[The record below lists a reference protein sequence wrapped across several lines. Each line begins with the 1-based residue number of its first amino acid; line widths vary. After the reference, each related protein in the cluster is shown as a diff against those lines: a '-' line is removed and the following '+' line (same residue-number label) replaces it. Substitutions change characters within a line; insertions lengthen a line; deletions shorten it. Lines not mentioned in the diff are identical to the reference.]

1 MVLTG
6 LIKTAILELVLKGG
20 EYWQDRRPIRFNFNF
35 GKGGEITKKHSN
47 QKKIKVYHYRCADC
61 REEFKIPENPC
72 LVDPVRMKY
81 CPYCGSHVDLFYIS
95 YK

>member
-47 QKKIKVYHYRCADC
+47 QKKIKVYHYRCAGC
-61 REEFKIPENPC
+61 EEEFEIPENHNPF
-72 LVDPVRMKY
+72 DPERKIKF
-81 CPYCGSHVDLFYIS
+81 CPYCGRAL
-95 YK
+95 